1 MIRAAAI
8 ASLGVLLSGAIFGQA
23 VRSASA
29 FEVASVKVNTAI
41 QDQLGLKLELRKA
54 PVDRLIIDHIDRVP
68 TEN

>member
-1 MIRAAAI
+1 MKRIAAGI
-8 ASLGVLLSGAIFGQA
+8 GGAILASCGLFGQA
-23 VRSASA
+23 APPA